1 MFETLKKEIYLNKLQ
16 VLTTKGIK
24 EGKIV
29 PFDDE
34 FYNKMSHVYFNCIP
48 ISMHI
53 KYLRPTMGPGKC
65 YDRSL
70 YMFFCFDDSLLVRGD
85 IKVLEVKYGKKQAG
99 HGWIEIG
106 DYVYDPTTLMRYEK
120 EYYYQL
126 YKISNVQKT
135 SKEEYN
141 KINNNYYDEV
151 RSVSISDFQ
160 PNGKKRMDLLVT
172 IPLIKEISALSG
184 NEQFKNEVEKYL
196 EEIQYD
202 SQKIYEESE
211 RKFFKLLR
219 KNKY

>member
-16 VLTTKGIK
+16 TLTTKGIK

-184 NEQFKNEVEKYL
+184 NEQFKNEVEEYL

-219 KNKY
+219 KNK